1 MKQLQFFNVLNTRLD
16 RLITTVYNKST
27 FTGILKNYNYFLW
40 STYTKDLIKALIDR
54 SFCLNNKW
62 DGFHLNLESIRVI
75 LQRRLSFKLIDKSVK
90 KYLIKKVMNMISE
103 TEPSKN
109 KKLSNIWNWSFK
121 ITQNKLQK
129 LTQQIFKEGTKVL
142 NWHLPCQLKIRPI
155 CSNVPCNL

>member
-62 DGFHLNLESIRVI
+62 DGFHLNLGSIRVI
-75 LQRRLSFKLIDKSVK
+75 LQRRLSFKLIDRSVK